1 MYLQS
6 VSSQSCGLKVL
17 FIMSFQSPYCRCYGL
32 TDSPES
38 VDSISHSKGIV
49 SQAKTQR
56 TFCEQ
61 TRFPVESWF
70 AMIVLTRS
78 PLCPIGV
85 LALNQR
91 TVDSDYERCYAW
103 HNSDVDLLTDAAAH
117 SSTPPAES
125 GALANGICLVWEPT
139 AARLLQI
146 AEVQT

>member
-17 FIMSFQSPYCRCYGL
+17 FIMSFQSPYCRYYGL
-32 TDSPES
+32 TDSSES
-38 VDSISHSKGIV
+38 IDSISHSKGIV
-49 SQAKTQR
+49 SQARIQR

-61 TRFPVESWF
+61 TRFPVERWF
-70 AMIVLTRS
+70 AMIVPIRS
-78 PLCPIGV
+78 PLCPIV
-85 LALNQR
+85 VPALNQR

-125 GALANGICLVWEPT
+125 GALATDVCLVWKPT